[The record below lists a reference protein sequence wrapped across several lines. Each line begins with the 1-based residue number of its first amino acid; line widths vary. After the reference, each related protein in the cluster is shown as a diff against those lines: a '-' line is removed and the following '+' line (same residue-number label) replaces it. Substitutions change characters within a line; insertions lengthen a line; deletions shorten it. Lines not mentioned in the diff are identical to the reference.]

1 MSFFLGKQ
9 TYFTIPYRWFLHLLP
24 QAHFLGAHSCFV
36 RRLMQSSPHQVDSS
50 SGQVFV
56 VIKREA
62 RKYIV
67 HTGVKGARADVRSLE
82 RGLSAKEI
90 DVELDQRDSLESGI
104 DDLLVSSRVL
114 FNNGDG
120 SLESKQDNNSNVF
133 PVSSPVQ
140 SRDSG

>member
-1 MSFFLGKQ
+1 
-9 TYFTIPYRWFLHLLP
+9 
-24 QAHFLGAHSCFV
+24 
-36 RRLMQSSPHQVDSS
+36 MQSSPHQVDSS

-120 SLESKQDNNSNVF
+120 SLESKQDNKPQCF
-133 PVSSPVQ
+133 PCILTCSVSGLWVAM
-140 SRDSG
+140 RSGLVHASEE